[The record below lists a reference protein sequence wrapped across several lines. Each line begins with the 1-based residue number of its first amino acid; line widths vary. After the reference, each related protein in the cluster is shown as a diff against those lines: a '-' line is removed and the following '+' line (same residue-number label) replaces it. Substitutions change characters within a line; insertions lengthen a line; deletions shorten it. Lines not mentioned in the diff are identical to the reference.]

1 MKSFVSDAD
10 NFSLVFPEGSTAE
23 DRALLLGAVIMLDF
37 MYFEE
42 GPPNRN
48 NSSGGAGGDTFL

>member
-1 MKSFVSDAD
+1 MKALVNDSD
-10 NFSLVFPEGSTAE
+10 NFSLVFPEGSNAE
-23 DRALLLGAVIMLDF
+23 ERALLMGAVIMLDF

-48 NSSGGAGGDTFL
+48 NSY